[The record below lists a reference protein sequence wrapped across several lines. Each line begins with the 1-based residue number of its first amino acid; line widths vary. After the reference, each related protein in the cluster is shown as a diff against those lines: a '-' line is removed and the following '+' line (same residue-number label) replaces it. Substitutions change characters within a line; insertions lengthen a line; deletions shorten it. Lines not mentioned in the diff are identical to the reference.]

1 LLGLTHGIG
10 ISNSMTNISRTLTVV
25 EDPDNPG
32 ELLLDLGA
40 ELCAE
45 LGWQVGDTLEW
56 IDNKD
61 GTWLLSN
68 PRKSMISQL

>member
-1 LLGLTHGIG
+1 
-10 ISNSMTNISRTLTVV
+10 MPVATVV

-32 ELLLDLGA
+32 QLLLDLGT

-61 GTWLLSN
+61 GTWLLQKKISTICSTE
-68 PRKSMISQL
+68 SMENL